1 MNKNWKRKILTAMVA
16 MALIMQQVGA
26 SNIASAKENMEYI
39 EQEMEIKGA
48 FHDNDDLDE
57 WEDADDIDEW
67 EDADEEDEWG
77 DSDDADEWEDADYEE
92 DDYIT
97 TFYME
102 DLDDE
107 DDTDEEDEWEDA
119 DEDEEDEWEDTDE
132 EDWVEP
138 SMAVSSLTLKAG
150 KSSKIAIDGDWE
162 EVVWKSSKNSVV
174 KVDKNGKVTGVKAG
188 KATITAIV
196 YYYDYTEDLNEW
208 EDADEEDEAADYDI
222 AEEEDGELVTKILKC
237 TVKVTAT
244 PLKISAKKVNLKV
257 GKSKVLKVTGAT
269 GKVSWKTNNKR
280 VAKVVNGKVT
290 ALKPGKAKITAK
302 VGKKTLTCKVVV
314 NKK

>member
-1 MNKNWKRKILTAMVA
+1 MNKKWKRKVLIAMVA

-26 SNIASAKENMEYI
+26 SNVASAKENVGYI
-39 EQEMEIKGA
+39 EQEMEVKGA
-48 FHDNDDLDE
+48 FHDNNDLDE
-57 WEDADDIDEW
+57 WEDV
-67 EDADEEDEWG
+67 DEEDEW
-77 DSDDADEWEDADYEE
+77 EDV
-92 DDYIT
+92 
-97 TFYME
+97 
-102 DLDDE
+102 
-107 DDTDEEDEWEDA
+107 DEEDEWEDA
-119 DEDEEDEWEDTDE
+119 DE

-208 EDADEEDEAADYDI
+208 EDADDEDEWEDADDEDEWEDVDEED
-222 AEEEDGELVTKILKC
+222 ELVTKILKC

-280 VAKVVNGKVT
+280 VAKVVKGKVT

-314 NKK
+314 KKK

>member
-1 MNKNWKRKILTAMVA
+1 MNKKWKRKVLIAMVA

-26 SNIASAKENMEYI
+26 SNVASAKENVGYI
-39 EQEMEIKGA
+39 EQEMEVKGA

-57 WEDADDIDEW
+57 WEDADEEDGWEDVDEEDEW
-67 EDADEEDEWG
+67 EDADEEDEW
-77 DSDDADEWEDADYEE
+77 EDA
-92 DDYIT
+92 
-97 TFYME
+97 
-102 DLDDE
+102 
-107 DDTDEEDEWEDA
+107 
-119 DEDEEDEWEDTDE
+119 DEEDEWEDTDE

-208 EDADEEDEAADYDI
+208 EDADEEDEWEDVD
-222 AEEEDGELVTKILKC
+222 EEDELVTKILKC

-280 VAKVVNGKVT
+280 VAKVVKGKVT

-314 NKK
+314 KKK

>member
-26 SNIASAKENMEYI
+26 SNIASAKENVGYI
-39 EQEMEIKGA
+39 EQEMEINGA

-57 WEDADDIDEW
+57 WEDTDEADDLDEW
-67 EDADEEDEWG
+67 EDIDEA
-77 DSDDADEWEDADYEE
+77 DDADEWEDADYEE

-119 DEDEEDEWEDTDE
+119 DD

-174 KVDKNGKVTGVKAG
+174 KVDNNGKVTGVKAG

-222 AEEEDGELVTKILKC
+222 AEEEDGELVKKILKC

-257 GKSKVLKVTGAT
+257 GKSKILKVTGAT